1 MRPQR
6 AQRFSLCTPNEFPLK
21 EIMGKVISCAIE
33 VHSTLGPGLLGNV
46 YEEALGHE
54 FTLRGIVYERQ
65 KEINLQ
71 YKGKEIG
78 RHRIDFLV
86 EDEVIVELKAV
97 EGMNKIYEAQ
107 LLTYLRAKG
116 KRVGL
121 LINFN
126 VARLKDGIKRL
137 II

>member
-1 MRPQR
+1 M
-6 AQRFSLCTPNEFPLK
+6 
-21 EIMGKVISCAIE
+21 
-33 VHSTLGPGLLGNV
+33 
-46 YEEALGHE
+46 
-54 FTLRGIVYERQ
+54 
-65 KEINLQ
+65 
-71 YKGKEIG
+71 KGKEIG

>member
-21 EIMGKVISCAIE
+21 EITGKVISCAIE
-33 VHSTLGPGLLGNV
+33 VHSTLGPGLLENV

-97 EGMNKIYEAQ
+97 EGMNKIYEVQ

>member
-1 MRPQR
+1 
-6 AQRFSLCTPNEFPLK
+6 
-21 EIMGKVISCAIE
+21 
-33 VHSTLGPGLLGNV
+33 
-46 YEEALGHE
+46 
-54 FTLRGIVYERQ
+54 
-65 KEINLQ
+65 
-71 YKGKEIG
+71 
-78 RHRIDFLV
+78 
-86 EDEVIVELKAV
+86 VELKAV
-97 EGMNKIYEAQ
+97 EGMNKIYEVQ